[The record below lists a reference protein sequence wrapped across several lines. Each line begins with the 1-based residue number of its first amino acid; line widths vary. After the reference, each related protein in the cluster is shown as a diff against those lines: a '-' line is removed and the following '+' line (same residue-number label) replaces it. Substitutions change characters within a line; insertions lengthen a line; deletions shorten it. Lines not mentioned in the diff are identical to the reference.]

1 MSASSIQIA
10 MPATRTK
17 ILLALSGGV
26 DSTVCAQLLKEQGY
40 DVSAVVMKMSDL
52 HDETVAAAK
61 DAADS
66 LGIPLTVLDLRKEF
80 EKAVISYFIRSYQSG
95 VTPNPCVVCNPMVK
109 FKSLIEEADRQ
120 GCVFAATGH
129 YAKLR
134 HREDGTVELLRGD
147 SDQRDQSYMLYRL
160 TQKELSRLI
169 FPLAHMEKDEVRRI
183 AASLGLSCAKAP
195 DSQENC
201 FIEGTDYAGFIEKTC
216 GKMPEGDF
224 IAPDGT
230 VCGRHKGIL
239 HYTVGQRKHLG
250 IALGRPVYVREIS
263 PEENRIYLADA
274 GKAMLCQTAVLSDI
288 TATAGAFPARTF
300 SGQVKIRSVAKP
312 VAARIEIM
320 EENCAVVRFDE
331 AQRAV
336 SKGQSL
342 VIYDGD
348 VLIGGGFIAS
358 VEGITG

>member
-1 MSASSIQIA
+1 MSAGSTAIV

-26 DSTVCAQLLKEQGY
+26 DSAVCAHLLKEQGY
-40 DVSAVVMKMSDL
+40 DVRAVVMKMSEL
-52 HDETVAAAK
+52 HEKTVAAAK
-61 DAADS
+61 EAAES
-66 LGIPLTVLDLRKEF
+66 LRIPLTVLDLRDVFREN
-80 EKAVISYFIRSYQSG
+80 VISYFIRSYQSG
-95 VTPNPCVVCNPMVK
+95 ITPNPCVVCNPTVK
-109 FKSLIEEADRQ
+109 FKYLIEEADRQ
-120 GCVFAATGH
+120 GCAFAATGH

-134 HREDGTVELLRGD
+134 CREDGRVELLRGD

-183 AASLGLSCAKAP
+183 AASLGLSCASAP

-201 FIEGTDYAGFIEKTC
+201 FIAGTDYAGYIEGVC

-224 IAPDGT
+224 IAPDGA
-230 VCGRHKGIL
+230 VCGKHKGIL

-250 IALGRPVYVREIS
+250 VALGRPVYVRKIDPVS
-263 PEENRIYLADA
+263 NRIYLADT
-274 GKAMLCQTAVLSDI
+274 GEAMLCKTAALSGV
-288 TATAGAFPARTF
+288 TASLGEFPAVCF
-300 SGQVKIRSVAKP
+300 KGQVKIRSVAKP
-312 VAARIEIM
+312 VEAEITLLESDRAA
-320 EENCAVVRFDE
+320 VRFE
-331 AQRAV
+331 RPQRAV

-348 VLIGGGFIAS
+348 VLLGGGFIAAA
-358 VEGITG
+358 E